1 MMGNET
7 SRFPAA
13 RTALNAAF
21 RDMRKAG
28 AFAKQRYKCCSS
40 CACAA
45 AQAEAGARVDFVYY
59 HAQDAEVLSR
69 GRHCRGGDA
78 LMIRFGVL
86 DPGGERTATQV
97 AKMALGALRARGVVA
112 KWNGDEGLCIVVDL
126 SATEEGKNDG

>member
-1 MMGNET
+1 MMSNET
-7 SRFPAA
+7 SRFPGAK
-13 RTALNAAF
+13 TALNAAF

-59 HAQDAEVLSR
+59 HAQDAEVFKRPRR
-69 GRHCRGGDA
+69 GYRDGSN

-97 AKMALGALRARGVVA
+97 AEMALGARGA
-112 KWNGDEGLCIVVDL
+112 WWRGGTGTRGCA
-126 SATEEGKNDG
+126 SWST